1 MRGADDEQAAT
12 SSTVYSSQAQ
22 PQTIL
27 RPGGKHRM
35 LPLEIMIRSLV
46 LLAKALS
53 RLLTITTSTTILVV
67 IVLVV
72 TIAAVS

>member
-1 MRGADDEQAAT
+1 
-12 SSTVYSSQAQ
+12 
-22 PQTIL
+22 
-27 RPGGKHRM
+27 M